1 MDLMVVIGPPTEG
14 GLRYIV
20 IFVGD
25 IYHSANIKLFSF
37 YLFSLGG
44 STSLLRNGESLSIC
58 GMRSGCWGQT
68 EGETGPSRAAKCFLV
83 PFPSLA
89 LAHCQARSA
98 GNAKILYNAILIIL
112 DPKLILCSLHIRVE
126 RQDSRFRFCVQ
137 VSCLCTLRRL
147 NLDRRC
153 SRAGIPF
160 FGCRRFSRSL
170 VF

>member
-1 MDLMVVIGPPTEG
+1 MIC
-14 GLRYIV
+14 
-20 IFVGD
+20 FVSLNG
-25 IYHSANIKLFSF
+25 SWNF
-37 YLFSLGG
+37 FSL
-44 STSLLRNGESLSIC
+44 
-58 GMRSGCWGQT
+58 
-68 EGETGPSRAAKCFLV
+68 V
-83 PFPSLA
+83 
-89 LAHCQARSA
+89 HCQPRSA
-98 GNAKILYNAILIIL
+98 SRAKILHDAILVIL
-112 DPKLILCSLHIRVE
+112 DPKLILRSLHIRVE